1 MGHRLGGGVAYSLL
15 RERLDQNV
23 TGAPDSPEFRKILR
37 LLFTPEEADLARQI
51 PTRPVR
57 LESLSRRV
65 GIPAAEL
72 EPALTRMAAK
82 GLVFDME
89 VKGVRRFSL
98 APVVIGFF
106 EFTFMR
112 VRDDVP
118 VAELARLFE
127 DYFFE
132 NGGRF
137 AQAVFGGDTQ
147 IGRSLVR
154 ESALPEGSFAE
165 ILDWERA
172 TRLVE
177 TARTVGVSECA
188 CRHHASHLGAACDAP
203 RQVCMTLNSGAE
215 TLMRGGIARQIT
227 NAEGLRI
234 LAECQAA
241 GLAQT
246 ADNVQKGVGYIC
258 NCCGCC
264 CGMMRASKTFGLAHA
279 IVSSSWIAAVNAEKC
294 SGCGLCVKACPP
306 GALTLEA
313 AAPRETDPP
322 RPEGAKPRKK
332 ASLAADLCLGCGVC
346 ATVCKKGGV
355 AMEARPARVF
365 TPENTF
371 DRMLAMAIERGKL
384 ANLLAEDPE
393 SLTWQAIARVV
404 RAIESAAPVKAALAI
419 RPLRSAFLGA
429 LLPLARLGAG
439 SASSVE

>member
-1 MGHRLGGGVAYSLL
+1 MGHRLGSGVAYSLL

-37 LLFTPEEADLARQI
+37 LLFTPEEAHLARQI

-57 LESLSRRV
+57 IEWLSSRV
-65 GIPAAEL
+65 GIPAGEL
-72 EPALTRMAAK
+72 EPLLTRMAAK

-127 DYFFE
+127 DYFYD

-137 AQAVFGGDTQ
+137 AKSVFGGDTQ

-188 CRHHASHLGAACDAP
+188 CRHHASHLGTACDAP

-215 TLMRGGIARQIT
+215 TLMRGGIARQIS
-227 NAEGLRI
+227 NAEGLKI

-264 CGMMRASKTFGLAHA
+264 CGMMRAARTFGLSHSV
-279 IVSSSWIAAVNAEKC
+279 VSSNWIAAVREESC

-306 GALTLEA
+306 GALSLE
-313 AAPRETDPP
+313 ETGEA

-346 ATVCKKGGV
+346 ATVCRKGGV
-355 AMEARPARVF
+355 AMEARPVRVF
-365 TPENTF
+365 TPESTF
-371 DRMLAMAIERGKL
+371 DRMVAMAIERGKL
-384 ANLLAEDPE
+384 ANLLAEDPD
-393 SLTWQAIARVV
+393 SLTWKAIARVV
-404 RAIESAAPVKAALAI
+404 KAVENASPVKAAMAI

-439 SASSVE
+439 SAASVE

>member
-1 MGHRLGGGVAYSLL
+1 MGHRLGTGVAYRLL
-15 RERLDQNV
+15 QERLDENV
-23 TGAPDSPEFRKILR
+23 TGAPDSPAFRKVLK
-37 LLFTPEEADLARQI
+37 LLFTPDEADLARQI

-57 LESLSRRV
+57 LETLAKRV
-65 GIPAAEL
+65 GMPAAEL
-72 EPALTRMAAK
+72 EPRLETMARK

-112 VRDDVP
+112 VRDDIP
-118 VAELARLFE
+118 AAELARLFE
-127 DYFFE
+127 DYFYE
-132 NGGRF
+132 DGGRF
-137 AQAVFGGDTQ
+137 AHAVFGGDTQ

-154 ESALPEGSFAE
+154 ETAIPEGGYAE
-165 ILDWERA
+165 VLDWERA

-177 TARTVGVSECA
+177 TARSVGVSECA
-188 CRHHASHLGAACDAP
+188 CRHHASHLGEACGAP
-203 RQVCMTLNSGAE
+203 QRVCLTLDSGAE
-215 TLMRGGIARQIT
+215 TLGRAGIAERIS
-227 NAEGLRI
+227 NAEGLAI
-234 LAECQAA
+234 LREAQAA

-264 CGMMRASKTFGLAHA
+264 CGMMRAARTFGLSHSV
-279 IVSSSWIAAVNAEKC
+279 VSSNWIAAVHEESC

-306 GALTLEA
+306 GALSLE
-313 AAPRETDPP
+313 ETGEP

-355 AMEARPARVF
+355 GMEPRPVRVF
-365 TPENTF
+365 TPESTF
-371 DRMLAMAIERGKL
+371 DRMVAMAIERGKL
-384 ANLLAEDPE
+384 ANLLSEDPD
-393 SLTWQAIARVV
+393 SLTWKAIARVV
-404 RAIESAAPVKAALAI
+404 KAVENASPVKAAMAI

-429 LLPLARLGAG
+429 LLPLARMGAG
-439 SASSVE
+439 SAASVE

>member
-1 MGHRLGGGVAYSLL
+1 MGHRLQTGVAYSLL
-15 RERLDQNV
+15 RERLDRNV
-23 TGAPDSPEFRKILR
+23 TGAPESLAFRKILR

-57 LESLSRRV
+57 LESLARRLS
-65 GIPAAEL
+65 IPAADL
-72 EPALTRMAAK
+72 EPKLEKMAVK

-112 VRDDVP
+112 VREDAP

-132 NGGRF
+132 KGGRF
-137 AQAVFGGDTQ
+137 ARAVFGGDTQ
-147 IGRSLVR
+147 IGRLLVR
-154 ESALPEGSFAE
+154 EAAIPEGSFAE
-165 ILDWERA
+165 VLDWERA

-177 TARTVGVSECA
+177 TARTVGVSTCA
-188 CRHHASHLGAACDAP
+188 CRHHASHLGKACGAP
-203 RQVCMTLNSGAE
+203 QRVCMTLNSGAE
-215 TLMRGGIARQIT
+215 TLMRGGIAERIT
-227 NAEGLRI
+227 NADGLRI

-264 CGMMRASKTFGLAHA
+264 CGMMRASKTFGLRHA
-279 IVSSSWIAAVNAEKC
+279 IVSSNWIATLHGENC

-313 AAPRETDPP
+313 MTLEETGGS
-322 RPEGAKPRKK
+322 RPEGAKPKK
-332 ASLAADLCLGCGVC
+332 RAALEADLCLGCGVC

-365 TPENTF
+365 TPETTF
-371 DRMLAMAIERGKL
+371 DRMVAMAIERGKL

-404 RAIESAAPVKAALAI
+404 RAIESAPPVKAALAI
-419 RPLRSAFLGA
+419 KPLRSAFLGA

-439 SASSVE
+439 GASSVE

>member
-1 MGHRLGGGVAYSLL
+1 MGHRAGQGAAYSLL
-15 RERLDQNV
+15 RERLDRNV
-23 TGAPDSPEFRKILR
+23 TGAPDSPGFQKILR

-57 LESLSRRV
+57 LETLAKRV
-65 GIPAAEL
+65 GLAPAEMEPKL
-72 EPALTRMAAK
+72 EAMARK

-89 VKGVRRFSL
+89 IKGVRRFSL

-112 VRDDVP
+112 VRDDAP

-132 NGGRF
+132 SDGRF
-137 AQAVFGGDTQ
+137 ARSVFSGDTQ

-154 ESALPEGSFAE
+154 ESALPSGDYAE
-165 ILDWERA
+165 VLDWERA

-177 TARTVGVSECA
+177 SARSVAVSMCA
-188 CRHHASHLGAACDAP
+188 CRHHAAHLGAACDAP
-203 RQVCMTLNSGAE
+203 ERACLTLDSGAE
-215 TLMRGGIARQIT
+215 TLAHAGIAEPIS

-246 ADNVQKGVGYIC
+246 ADNVQRGVGYIC

-264 CGMMRASKTFGLAHA
+264 CGMMRSAKTFGLTHS
-279 IVSSSWIAAVNAEKC
+279 IVSSNWIARVDAERC
-294 SGCGLCVKACPP
+294 SGCGLCAKACPP
-306 GALTLEA
+306 AALSLEDA
-313 AAPRETDPP
+313 DEAPT
-322 RPEGAKPRKK
+322 GKNPRKR
-332 ASLAADLCLGCGVC
+332 AALAADLCLGCGVC
-346 ATVCKKGGV
+346 ATVCKRGGV
-355 AMEARPARVF
+355 AMEPRAVRVF
-365 TPENTF
+365 TPETTF
-371 DRMLAMAIERGKL
+371 DRMVAMAIERGKL

-404 RAIESAAPVKAALAI
+404 RLLESAAPVRAALAVK
-419 RPLRSAFLGA
+419 PLRSAFLGA
-429 LLPLARLGAG
+429 FLPLARLGGG
-439 SASSVE
+439 SSTSVE